1 MIPLDTPIGCRLV
14 LLDTK
19 RLAIHFGV
27 IDVPKP
33 LGFWWELRITA
44 ICRLVA
50 IWRYKSDLWASLS
63 ALGREF
69 APIAKCRQM
78 LPNASN
84 ALPPNAS
91 KCHRGAH
98 KQLTTG
104 KAHDWQSLGLQSL
117 ELWRM
122 RFPNWWKRWMDE
134 VMTSW
139 LIISDDSAFY
149 LFFGLRKSSRI
160 TNSLCH
166 CSSYWRLC
174 ALRNAMQ
181 VQGKWMAKR
190 WSGLAGRAFQK
201 LSSDP
206 INWSLVY

>member
-1 MIPLDTPIGCRLV
+1 MRAADYGHLQIGRHLKIQFSNFQSHQIRFMSLFVC
-14 LLDTK
+14 
-19 RLAIHFGV
+19 A
-27 IDVPKP
+27 
-33 LGFWWELRITA
+33 WSRIRA
-44 ICRLVA
+44 DC
-50 IWRYKSDLWASLS
+50 
-63 ALGREF
+63 
-69 APIAKCRQM
+69 QM
-78 LPNASN
+78 
-84 ALPPNAS
+84 PPNAS
-91 KCHRGAH
+91 KRFQRSTSKCLQMPPKCHRGVH

-160 TNSLCH
+160 TNRLCH

-174 ALRNAMQ
+174 IEKRNASARQ
-181 VQGKWMAKR
+181 VDGKAVIWPR
-190 WSGLAGRAFQK
+190 WTRFSKVK
-201 LSSDP
+201 L
-206 INWSLVY
+206 WSN